1 MCGRIVPLFVNECLL
16 VYVCVC
22 VSVCPSQ
29 GEDEHAGGAGP
40 AAVPRVG
47 PVSVS
52 AA

>member
-1 MCGRIVPLFVNECLL
+1 MCGRIVPLFFNDCLF
-16 VYVCVC
+16 VCVC
-22 VSVCPSQ
+22 ISVCPSQ